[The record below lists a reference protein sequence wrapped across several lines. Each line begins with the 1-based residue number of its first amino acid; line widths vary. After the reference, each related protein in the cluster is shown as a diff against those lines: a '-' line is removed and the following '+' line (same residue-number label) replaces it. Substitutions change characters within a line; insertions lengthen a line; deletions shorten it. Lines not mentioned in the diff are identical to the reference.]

1 MYHFRKQKSD
11 KKIFML
17 KVFGGLLSFSKELAK
32 LILIIYYIYY
42 NIYNILLISIKQ
54 YLFNLETLL
63 SVVGKW
69 VTG

>member
-42 NIYNILLISIKQ
+42 NILLISIKQ